1 MTMMTII
8 MMMMMMTVM
17 TAMMM
22 MNYGEGGGGV
32 RAARQRMSDHIM
44 VREEVR
50 TQNHKMMST
59 RNVIDVSDFHDPCL

>member
-1 MTMMTII
+1 MSH
-8 MMMMMMTVM
+8 MMMMTITTM
-17 TAMMM
+17 MMMMM

-32 RAARQRMSDHIM
+32 RVARQRMSDHIM

-59 RNVIDVSDFHDPCL
+59 RNVIDVSDFHDPRL

>member
-1 MTMMTII
+1 MMTII

-50 TQNHKMMST
+50 TQNHKMMRT

>member
-1 MTMMTII
+1 MMTII
-8 MMMMMMTVM
+8 MMMMMMTMM
-17 TAMMM
+17 TM

-59 RNVIDVSDFHDPCL
+59 RNVIDVSDFHDPRL

>member
-1 MTMMTII
+1 MMMTII
-8 MMMMMMTVM
+8 MMMMMM
-17 TAMMM
+17 MMM

-50 TQNHKMMST
+50 TQNHKMMRT

>member
-1 MTMMTII
+1 M
-8 MMMMMMTVM
+8 
-17 TAMMM
+17 MMM

-50 TQNHKMMST
+50 TQNHKMMRT

>member
-1 MTMMTII
+1 
-8 MMMMMMTVM
+8 MMMMMTVM

-50 TQNHKMMST
+50 TQNHKMMRT

>member
-1 MTMMTII
+1 MIMMTI
-8 MMMMMMTVM
+8 MMMM
-17 TAMMM
+17 MMM

-50 TQNHKMMST
+50 TQNHKMMRT
-59 RNVIDVSDFHDPCL
+59 RNVTDVSDFHDPRL

>member
-1 MTMMTII
+1 MGIWASA
-8 MMMMMMTVM
+8 M

-50 TQNHKMMST
+50 TQNHKMMRT

>member
-1 MTMMTII
+1 MMTII

>member
-1 MTMMTII
+1 MMMTII
-8 MMMMMMTVM
+8 MMMMTVM
-17 TAMMM
+17 TAMMMMM

-50 TQNHKMMST
+50 TQNHKMMRT
-59 RNVIDVSDFHDPCL
+59 RNVIDVSDFHDPRL